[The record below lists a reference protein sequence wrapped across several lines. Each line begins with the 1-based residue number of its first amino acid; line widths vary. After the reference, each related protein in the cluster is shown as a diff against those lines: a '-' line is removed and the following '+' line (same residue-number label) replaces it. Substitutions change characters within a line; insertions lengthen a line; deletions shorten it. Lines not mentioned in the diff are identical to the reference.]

1 MLHQDYIVRMLT
13 DLAAAVMRVAT
24 RQTSRPRPEE
34 AARMLDVAVGN
45 AVDLD
50 GETFLSLA
58 PESIAQIMMVTGTDG
73 RVSEYVARSMMLAS
87 AYLDEAGDSDL
98 AHLRRD
104 QAQAIANAFGHDLS
118 DMEGGTDAAEEA
130 AVLAVSDHAPQ
141 DEGADG
147 AI

>member
-13 DLAAAVMRVAT
+13 DLAAAIMRAAT
-24 RQTSRPRPEE
+24 RETSRQRPEE

-58 PESIAQIMMVTGTDG
+58 PESIAQIMAVTGTDS

-87 AYLDEAGDSDL
+87 AYLAEAGDE
-98 AHLRRD
+98 AMARLRRD
-104 QAQAIANAFGHDLS
+104 QAQAIAGAFGHDLT
-118 DMEGGTDAAEEA
+118 DMEGSAEAAEEA
-130 AVLAVSDHAPQ
+130 AVAAVAEYAPE
-141 DEGADG
+141 DADG
-147 AI
+147 GEEA